1 MAERARSS
9 SRAQDPPKG
18 ATTARS
24 GRRETRDAND
34 AERPP
39 ARADLR
45 ILESRV
51 FRGPNFWSYEP
62 CIRMLVDLG
71 SLEHWPSNTIKGFNR
86 ALTELLPGLKD
97 HSCSL
102 GKPGGFLERLK
113 EGTWLGHVAEHVA
126 IELQREAGTPAGRG
140 KTRGAGTPGQYN
152 VIYAY
157 GEEQVGLEAGKL
169 AVRLVNHLV
178 KPET

>member
-24 GRRETRDAND
+24 GRRETKDAND

-62 CIRMLVDLG
+62 CIRLLVDLG
-71 SLEHWPSNTIKGFNR
+71 SLEEWPSNTIPGFNGR
-86 ALTELLPGLKD
+86 LLKLLPGVGE
-97 HSCSL
+97 HS
-102 GKPGGFLERLK
+102 
-113 EGTWLGHVAEHVA
+113 
-126 IELQREAGTPAGRG
+126 
-140 KTRGAGTPGQYN
+140 
-152 VIYAY
+152 
-157 GEEQVGLEAGKL
+157 
-169 AVRLVNHLV
+169 
-178 KPET
+178 

>member
-9 SRAQDPPKG
+9 SRAQDPPKR

-24 GRRETRDAND
+24 ARREAKDAND
-34 AERPP
+34 AEKPP

-62 CIRMLVDLG
+62 CIRLLVDLG
-71 SLEHWPSNTIKGFNR
+71 SLEHWPSNTLEGFTE
-86 ALTELLPGLKD
+86 ALLEMLPGLKD

-102 GKPGGFLERLK
+102 GRAGGFVERLK
-113 EGTWLGHVAEHVA
+113 EGTWLGHVAEHA
-126 IELQREAGTPAGRG
+126 ALELQRES
-140 KTRGAGTPGQYN
+140 GA
-152 VIYAY
+152 
-157 GEEQVGLEAGKL
+157 
-169 AVRLVNHLV
+169 H
-178 KPET
+178 